1 MIDNSSQSI
10 DDRKPTKSMEEA
22 LKKKKKT
29 TTLRIVESMRTRS
42 KRNNNNNNKKKS
54 IQFFS
59 SFSRLFRLK
68 KKKEKI
74 KKKDRWLVDP
84 VSKRNQACNGSIG
97 SRIVSRWFHS
107 ACFERRFGVKERN
120 RGGRVPKRYF
130 LLHVDRVKW
139 LRYRESSRIEE
150 WRVGKTTLRR
160 LQYHFKAR
168 SSNRGVVVRTKL
180 ASRII
185 DNLRNFLKDRSYSF
199 TGGKMIELLP
209 YFSEGGFNLMAIL
222 LQLDWNY
229 FFFFF

>member
-1 MIDNSSQSI
+1 MIIIIIKKNRSNFSRASRDSFVW
-10 DDRKPTKSMEEA
+10 
-22 LKKKKKT
+22 KKKGK
-29 TTLRIVESMRTRS
+29 
-42 KRNNNNNNKKKS
+42 NK
-54 IQFFS
+54 
-59 SFSRLFRLK
+59 
-68 KKKEKI
+68 

-229 FFFFF
+229 YFFFSREFTGFEN

>member
-1 MIDNSSQSI
+1 
-10 DDRKPTKSMEEA
+10 
-22 LKKKKKT
+22 
-29 TTLRIVESMRTRS
+29 MRTRS

-209 YFSEGGFNLMAIL
+209 YFSEGGFNNLMAIL

-229 FFFFF
+229 YFFFSREFTDFEN